1 MLTKIGKQILDELKS
16 ELDAD
21 LDDKK
26 LTFVLSDGRSLFN
39 AVFYWVDKFIFGLCL
54 ITAFLIFITLFMADA
69 TTLEGI
75 KNASVQEWMQAR
87 SLVLYIITFGA
98 SLTVMLRIAVRF
110 TRYKTAKERY
120 SEEND
125 KHMTDTKFQ
134 IELIEEVLYRHNLIN
149 KKDN

>member
-16 ELDAD
+16 ELDVD

-39 AVFYWVDKFIFGLCL
+39 AVFYWIDKFIFALCL

-110 TRYKTAKERY
+110 ARYKTAKERY

-125 KHMTDTKFQ
+125 KYMTDTKFQ

>member
-1 MLTKIGKQILDELKS
+1 
-16 ELDAD
+16 
-21 LDDKK
+21 
-26 LTFVLSDGRSLFN
+26 
-39 AVFYWVDKFIFGLCL
+39 
-54 ITAFLIFITLFMADA
+54 MADA

-110 TRYKTAKERY
+110 ARYKTAKERY

-125 KHMTDTKFQ
+125 KYMTDTKFQ